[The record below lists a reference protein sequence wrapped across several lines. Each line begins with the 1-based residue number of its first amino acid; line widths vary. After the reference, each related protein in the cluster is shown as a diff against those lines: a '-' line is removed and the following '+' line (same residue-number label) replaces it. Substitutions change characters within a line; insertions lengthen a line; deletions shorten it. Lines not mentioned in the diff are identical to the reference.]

1 MHKNTIHAYCT
12 MRLHD
17 TCECEDLFH
26 NKNFY
31 VMKIVYLEWITN
43 SEVEGV
49 ATLEMG
55 NIIKATLLCFVR
67 QVEG

>member
-26 NKNFY
+26 NKILYVSKMVRISLLNSQLAKVEFY
-31 VMKIVYLEWITN
+31 
-43 SEVEGV
+43 GV
-49 ATLEMG
+49 
-55 NIIKATLLCFVR
+55 NLC
-67 QVEG
+67 